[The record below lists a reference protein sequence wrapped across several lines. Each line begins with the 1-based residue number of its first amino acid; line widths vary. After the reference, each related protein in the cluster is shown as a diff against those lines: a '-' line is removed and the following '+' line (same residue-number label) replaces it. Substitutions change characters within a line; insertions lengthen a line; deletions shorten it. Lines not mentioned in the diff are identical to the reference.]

1 MASISIF
8 VGRQKLTRGLR
19 TSVALVTL
27 IGLGACGMGSNG
39 PFSGPGGLIH
49 PQIGP
54 MNYSDE
60 YIYDSKRPD
69 TPGNCSATDSLKAFG
84 CALIKAEQL
93 DNKLYDAMWW
103 NDTYGFITG
112 VGMFGAGLA
121 TLAFGVFDS
130 SRALLLGAG
139 VTTAGFAGVR
149 QFYPFAAR
157 NALYSKGRVALQCAV
172 EATQTAVFLSEAT
185 KEYPATGL
193 DAPRN
198 LDEVLDGASHAASVL
213 NAEVA
218 ASTPINSSVPREV
231 TRQLWLQSASTSANS
246 LSRAVESA
254 RIVQAEIQPAVQTA
268 TLNAVVMRI
277 HALVDTHANDLAPDP
292 DGALRVA
299 RERLQTTLTDVRTA
313 ALNARDEARK
323 VDNQK
328 PAAAPT
334 NPTNQQAAAANAA
347 QAAKAATQTQA
358 DAAKAAAEVQAADA
372 AKVAAEAKVSAAGT
386 DNSAKA
392 AANTE
397 LAAATRDKAEAE
409 GKAIQAQADAQAAT
423 QEKIKAEAATRTP
436 TDNAAFWADVLAT
449 RMQAIAEKLK
459 NIDSCTATLNP
470 TTT

>member
-1 MASISIF
+1 MAGTSIYAKHHN
-8 VGRQKLTRGLR
+8 VRRGLR
-19 TSVALVTL
+19 AGVALTVL
-27 IGLGACGMGSNG
+27 VSLGACGMGSTG

-54 MNYSDE
+54 MDYSDE
-60 YIYDSKRPD
+60 YSYDPKHPD
-69 TPGNCSATDSLKAFG
+69 NGYKCDGLDPLKAFK
-84 CALIKAEQL
+84 CALVNAERL
-93 DNKLYDAMWW
+93 DNQLYDAMWW

-149 QFYPFAAR
+149 QFYPFGTR

-213 NAEVA
+213 STEVA
-218 ASTPINSSVPREV
+218 GSRPIDSSVPREV
-231 TRQLWLQSASTSANS
+231 SRQLWLQSASASASS
-246 LSRAVESA
+246 LSRAVQSA

-292 DGALRVA
+292 DGALKVA

-323 VDNQK
+323 VDNQR
-328 PAAAPT
+328 PAAAPAT
-334 NPTNQQAAAANAA
+334 PTNQQASANAA
-347 QAAKAATQTQA
+347 QAARTATQTQA

-372 AKVAAEAKVSAAGT
+372 AQDAARAKVSAAGT
-386 DNSAKA
+386 NDAAKL

-397 LAAATRDKAEAE
+397 LAAATKDKAEAE
-409 GKAIQAQADAQAAT
+409 GNAIQARADAQAAV
-423 QEKIKAEAATRTP
+423 QEKIRAEAATRTP

-449 RMQAIAEKLK
+449 RMQAVAEKLK
-459 NIDSCTATLNP
+459 NIDSCTSALDQTN
-470 TTT
+470 T